1 MRAKIISLLVISF
14 LFQSCATAPSATKQG
29 PRKIILNGTT
39 FSEDELG
46 RITSWRCVEY
56 IRGNQS
62 LVEVGYFSKPD
73 YLGVGFILYDGSYS
87 GKPTVY
93 RREGTNHRWDWA
105 SDDYD
110 YAFIIRPD
118 ETGIYIDFSS
128 GSVDGRKTP
137 DDIYKCYQR

>member
-1 MRAKIISLLVISF
+1 ML
-14 LFQSCATAPSATKQG
+14 QSCATAPSSTNQG
-29 PRKIILNGTT
+29 PRTIILNGTT

-46 RITSWRCVEY
+46 RITSWRCVDY
-56 IRGNQS
+56 IGGNQT

-93 RREGTNHRWDWA
+93 RKEEINHRWDWGA
-105 SDDYD
+105 DNDN
-110 YAFIIRPD
+110 YAFIIKPD
-118 ETGIYIDFSS
+118 GTGIYIDFSS